1 MIKVNELYLG
11 AKVNYL
17 GEKVEVFN
25 IDRTGVGVENRY
37 GGYFNADCS
46 KLEPIKLT
54 DKYFEKLILSNG
66 DELDDYFKIEERT
79 HSIGGFVIY
88 DVLNGAVVTTVNYVH
103 EFEKLVELLLG
114 VAVVDRDYYYYFD

>member
-17 GEKVEVFN
+17 SGHVEVVN
-25 IDRTGVGVENRY
+25 IGRTVIGVENKF
-37 GGYFNADCS
+37 GSYFNVDVS
-46 KLEPIKLT
+46 VLEPIKLT
-54 DKYFEKLILSNG
+54 DHYFEELILSNG

-114 VAVVDRDYYYYFD
+114 VSVVDRDYYYFD